1 MTASAPRYVAVF
13 DVGKTNAKLAIVD
26 TAAMAECAVRKTANT
41 VLRHGPYPHFDMERL
56 WSFFLTSL
64 RELNA
69 EFHVDAISITTHG
82 ASGTLVKQDGT
93 LALPVLDYEHDGP
106 DELRAAYD
114 AIRPPFS
121 ETFSPRLPI
130 GLNLGAQL
138 YWQQKCFPDA
148 FAAAAHMLA
157 LPQYWA
163 MRMTGIAASE
173 ATSLGCHTDLWNPA
187 TASLT
192 TMVDALGWRHLFP
205 PLRSAF
211 DALGPLLPEL
221 CAQTGVRLGIPVHCG
236 IHDSNA
242 SLLPHLMSRTPPF
255 SVVSTG
261 TWVIMLSTGGDLAH
275 LDPSRDTLANSDAF
289 SRPVASA
296 RFMGGREYEVLTA
309 GFAENLPTALTE
321 VLATPVLLLPSVE
334 PGSGPFPG
342 RKSQW
347 LPAKPSPRL
356 IPAAASLYLAMM
368 TAASLALTGA
378 KGAIIVEGPFAKNR
392 IYLDMLG
399 IAAGRAVFADSSSST
414 GTSIG
419 AALLALGPGSGF
431 TLTSQEVL
439 PPDPELAT
447 GLAAWRDRWL
457 QNIGQPPA
465 APSGIGA
472 VAG

>member
-1 MTASAPRYVAVF
+1 MNTVAPRYVAVF

-41 VLRHGPYPHFDMERL
+41 VLRDGPYPHFDMERL
-56 WSFFLTSL
+56 WTFFLASL
-64 RELNA
+64 TELNT
-69 EFHVDAISITTHG
+69 EFPVDAISITTHG
-82 ASGTLVKQDGT
+82 ASGALVKLDGT
-93 LALPVLDYEHDGP
+93 LALPALDYEHDGP
-106 DELRAAYD
+106 DELHEAYD
-114 AIRPPFS
+114 GIRPPFS

-138 YWQQKCFPDA
+138 YWQQQRFPDA
-148 FAAAAHMLA
+148 FADAAHLLT

-163 MRMTGIAASE
+163 MRMTGVAASE

-192 TMVDALGWRHLFP
+192 SMVDTLDWRHLFP

-211 DALGPLLPEL
+211 DSLGPLQPEW
-221 CAQTGVRLGIPVHCG
+221 CAATGVRPGVPVHCG

-261 TWVIMLSTGGDLAH
+261 TWVIILSSGGDLQH

-289 SRPVASA
+289 ARPVASA
-296 RFMGGREYEVLTA
+296 RFMGGREYEILTR
-309 GFAENLPTALTE
+309 GIAEDSGTGLAE
-321 VLATPVLLLPSVE
+321 VLETPILLLPSVE

-342 RKSQW
+342 RKPEW
-347 LPAKPSPRL
+347 LPAKPSPSH

-368 TAASLALTGA
+368 TATSLALTGA
-378 KGAIIVEGPFAKNR
+378 KGPIIVEGPFAKNR
-392 IYLDMLG
+392 AYLDMLG
-399 IAAGRAVFADSSSST
+399 VATGRKVFAGGSSST

-419 AALLALGPGSGF
+419 AALLALGPK
-431 TLTSQEVL
+431 TSFALNSEEI
-439 PPDPELAT
+439 PAPEPAHAAT
-447 GLAAWRDRWL
+447 FAAWRDRWL
-457 QNIGQPPA
+457 E
-465 APSGIGA
+465 A
-472 VAG
+472 VR